1 MPYNNP
7 DNQRLATSVSNA
19 VDEAILMYE
28 HGEVSVAVLLLTK
41 LGFGPFEINRIF
53 KDPEQRRKY
62 INDVV
67 SGF

>member
-7 DNQRLATSVSNA
+7 DNQRLATTVSSA
-19 VDEAILMYE
+19 VDEAIIMYE
-28 HGEVSVAVLLLTK
+28 IGEVSTAVLLLSK

-62 INDVV
+62 INDVI
-67 SGF
+67 SGY